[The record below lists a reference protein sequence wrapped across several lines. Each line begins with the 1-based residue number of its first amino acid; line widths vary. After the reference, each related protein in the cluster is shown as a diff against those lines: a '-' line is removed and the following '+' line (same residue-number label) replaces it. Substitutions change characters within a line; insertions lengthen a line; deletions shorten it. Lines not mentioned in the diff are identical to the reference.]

1 MCRRASS
8 RVLHRVRARSRP
20 LAVHGGSHRHQRDRG
35 ARLIVGPA
43 PYGRRVAPRGSRSR
57 PTKRRPE
64 PPGLPDEFAPA
75 PAAVEGGELWDCVEA
90 GAEVRVP
97 ERVADLRIQE
107 SRWAG
112 GNLAGVRF
120 TGLECRDVEFVHCDL
135 SGARL
140 EEAVLRRV
148 VFTDCRLTGTAFDG
162 AQLTDVRITDSTA
175 DLAGFRMAKARFVL
189 VENTSLH
196 GADFYEFDA
205 EHCALLGCDMGEANV
220 DAARLRETDLHGS
233 SVDDIRGVLSLR
245 GARVSPDQIIPL
257 ATSLLDALGIQVTEQ
272 PPTG

>member
-1 MCRRASS
+1 M
-8 RVLHRVRARSRP
+8 
-20 LAVHGGSHRHQRDRG
+20 
-35 ARLIVGPA
+35 
-43 PYGRRVAPRGSRSR
+43 APRGSRSR

-64 PPGLPDEFAPA
+64 PPGLPHEFAPA

-90 GAEVRVP
+90 DAEVRVP

-107 SRWAG
+107 SRWVG

-162 AQLTDVRITDSTA
+162 AQLTDVRVTDSTA
-175 DLAGFRMAKARFVL
+175 DLAGFRMAKARFLL

-196 GADFYEFDA
+196 GADFYELDA
-205 EHCALLGCDMGEANV
+205 EHCALLGCDLAEANV

-233 SVDDIRGVLSLR
+233 TVDDIRGVLSLR
-245 GARVSPDQIIPL
+245 GARIGPDQIIPL

-272 PPTG
+272 PPSG